1 MSRIFMLK
9 PADGKGGIK
18 KSVIQA
24 VKDARTLMPATIV
37 VGVGWVEVLKSS
49 ISS

>member
-9 PADGKGGIK
+9 PADGEEGIK

-24 VKDARTLMPATIV
+24 VKDAGPNACPTNVEVLD
-37 VGVGWVEVLKSS
+37 WVEVLKKQHF
-49 ISS
+49 